1 MRNYLCS
8 FGPLAVFLSDS
19 FARTAVIG
27 SAKMLLA
34 TATVRFGKLRC
45 SVEILS
51 QSPLWAVASTG
62 RRNTLIFRKRWSVL
76 NEVPYQD
83 LLFG

>member
-1 MRNYLCS
+1 
-8 FGPLAVFLSDS
+8 
-19 FARTAVIG
+19 
-27 SAKMLLA
+27 LLPD
-34 TATVRFGKLRC
+34 RL
-45 SVEILS
+45 
-51 QSPLWAVASTG
+51 LWAVASTG